1 MLKKVGDIG
10 KQGNLIYSM
19 KSDSTDEVYELRT
32 IESSSYYSCSCLGYA
47 TSKRRPR
54 ICKHIRRYFL
64 IQELKGMVKHLE
76 LYNDGYELVDKFPE
90 QVWVDKAKAV
100 ERLFKK
106 EV

>member
-10 KQGNLIYSM
+10 KQGSLIYSM
-19 KSDSTDEVYELRT
+19 KSDSTDEIYEIRT
-32 IESSSYYSCSCLGYA
+32 IEGSTDNFCTCLGYMS
-47 TSKRRPR
+47 SKRRPK

-64 IQELKGMVKHLE
+64 IQMLKTIAERGFWKADVEELWAE
-76 LYNDGYELVDKFPE
+76 
-90 QVWVDKAKAV
+90 KAKAV